1 MRQVLDLAARWGQ
14 SPRPMLVRLA
24 VCNLLSFGP
33 MWELDL
39 HGPGRELPD
48 GSQVLERALI
58 VGEAGQGK
66 SNVLKLFALLRQLLL
81 HGNRQGHRP
90 QLPSCRLLDPAQP
103 STRIELSILASGAL
117 FRYQLALRSEPSSQI
132 DAESLFVQHPGQ
144 AESMVFVRERK
155 NPILQFTDVKVGDG
169 AGRDRG
175 LLESLALDLSAD
187 MPLLTLALGSDG
199 QVVRPIGVWLAET
212 LQLVRPEPRVTG
224 LAARCAQHPDFADKL
239 AGLLQAVGLPVTH
252 VAARRTPI
260 GPDYFEN
267 EAEQKQVVSA
277 LLGYRDGFV
286 QTQDGE
292 LIAEREGNF
301 VDLYL
306 TSLQVGMHGPS
317 GRQSDFA
324 PQELSESTLR
334 LLHLSPLVIANP
346 QQPAPVF
353 FVDDLAR
360 GLWKHALNVLLQHP
374 NRPEDA
380 QLVATAL
387 PDSVLVGLFPPESIR
402 RLPAS

>member
-1 MRQVLDLAARWGQ
+1 
-14 SPRPMLVRLA
+14 MLVRLA

-39 HGPGRELPD
+39 RGPGRELPD
-48 GSQVLERALI
+48 GNQVLERALI

-66 SNVLKLFALLRQLLL
+66 SNLLKVFALLRQLLL
-81 HGNRQGHRP
+81 HGSRPGHRP
-90 QLPSCRLLDPAQP
+90 QLPSCRLLEPDQAQT
-103 STRIELSILASGAL
+103 SIELSIVASDAL
-117 FRYQLALRSEPSSQI
+117 FRYQLALRTQQNGQI
-132 DAESLFVQHPGQ
+132 DSESLTVQRFGQ
-144 AESMVFVRERK
+144 PEAMVFVRERK

-169 AGRDRG
+169 ASGDRG

-187 MPLLTLALGSDG
+187 MPLLTLALGSDA
-199 QVVRPIGVWLAET
+199 QVVRPIGAWLAET

-224 LAARCAQHPDFADKL
+224 LAARCAQHPRFAEQL
-239 AGLLQAVGLPVTH
+239 TGLLQAVGLPVTH

-317 GRQSDFA
+317 GISSDFS

-334 LLHLSPLVIANP
+334 LLHLSPLAIDNP

-360 GLWKHALNVLLQHP
+360 GLWQRALSVLLNHP
-374 NRPEDA
+374 HRPHAA

-387 PDSVLVGLFPPESIR
+387 PDSVLIGLFPPDSIR

>member
-1 MRQVLDLAARWGQ
+1 
-14 SPRPMLVRLA
+14 MLVRLA

-66 SNVLKLFALLRQLLL
+66 SNLLKVFSLLRQLLL
-81 HGNRQGHRP
+81 HGNRQGQGHRP
-90 QLPSCRLLDPAQP
+90 QLPSCRLLDPVQL
-103 STRIELSILASGAL
+103 STRIELSILADGAL
-117 FRYQLALRSEPSSQI
+117 FRYQLALRSEQGGQI
-132 DAESLFVQHPGQ
+132 DAESLFVQHAGQ
-144 AESMVFVRERK
+144 PESLIFVRERK

-169 AGRDRG
+169 AARDRG
-175 LLESLALDLSAD
+175 QLESLALDLPTD
-187 MPLLTLALGSDG
+187 LPLLTMALGSDC
-199 QVVRPIGVWLAET
+199 QVVRPLGAWLAET

-224 LAARCAQHPDFADKL
+224 LAARCAQHPDFAEKL
-239 AGLLQAVGLPVTH
+239 AGLLRAVGLPVTH

-260 GPDYFEN
+260 GPDYFES

-306 TSLQVGMHGPS
+306 TALQVGMHGPS
-317 GRQSDFA
+317 GRQSDFS

-346 QQPAPVF
+346 LQPSPVF

-360 GLWKHALNVLLQHP
+360 GLSQRALDVLLHHP
-374 NRPEDA
+374 SRPADA

-387 PDSVLVGLFPPESIR
+387 PDSALVGLFPSSATR
-402 RLPAS
+402 TLPAS